1 MQKIKQMKKTNG
13 PHTNEPLEIKLK
25 MQTLTEK
32 DLESIFGA
40 VEDEEVWHRS
50 QDYLRQIPHAEE
62 NFSN

>member
-1 MQKIKQMKKTNG
+1 MKKTNS

-32 DLESIFGA
+32 DLESIFGS

-50 QDYLRQIPHAEE
+50 QDYLRQLSHTEE
-62 NFSN
+62 NFAH